1 MSGTPIADHMGRL
14 ILAIVITIWGAG
26 IVLRGLL
33 GDGPSGSGAYAAG
46 QLTGFVVGLVMV
58 GAGLRLILRRISRG

>member
-1 MSGTPIADHMGRL
+1 MGRL

-33 GDGPSGSGAYAAG
+33 GDGISGSGAYGAG
-46 QLTGFVVGLVMV
+46 QMGAFIFGFVMLGAGVRFMV
-58 GAGLRLILRRISRG
+58 GYFSRA